1 MLLLPRLGARWGA
14 GKAMAGRECLRAEPA
29 EQWDEAMRLQI
40 VERRKGDGL
49 GNQHLRFQTRDL
61 WEEVRVA
68 RHFCK

>member
-1 MLLLPRLGARWGA
+1 
-14 GKAMAGRECLRAEPA
+14 MAGRECLRAEPA